1 MLSSDTNNPREDSVF
16 LTVKG
21 FIRRAGCGGPASV
34 VALLREFREL
44 EEEGH
49 ARGEKGVSRK
59 LFMELLQDF
68 GVRLS
73 ESEAAYV
80 CAAFDDDRDGYITS
94 TRFVR
99 HLTGLNAR
107 RHKAILRAWE
117 VLPKDANGEVSRTE
131 LQERYARS
139 GTRGDFT
146 ATFSTAHVGEKQQQ
160 HHHHMGSSNNSNNST
175 TTTTTTKK
183 TSDNDGVSL
192 EEFIAF
198 YAAVSAEIAVDEKF
212 ELYMLREW
220 DADAPAHPMM
230 SETHRE
236 WGPDGDPLAITK
248 PLFVQDA
255 LNTSSATT
263 SRHYNYTHMQRVHPY
278 VEPLPPLERDYMS
291 ITKRD
296 FRPFTE
302 EERVKADTLCYR

>member
-1 MLSSDTNNPREDSVF
+1 MLSSDTNNPREDCVF
-16 LTVKG
+16 LSVKG
-21 FIRRAGCGGPASV
+21 SVRRAGCGGPGAV

-44 EEEGH
+44 EEEQH
-49 ARGEKGVSRK
+49 ARGEKGVTRK

-73 ESEAAYV
+73 ESETAYV

-99 HLTGLNAR
+99 HLTGLNER

-117 VLPKDANGEVSRTE
+117 VLPKNEKGEVPRTE
-131 LQERYARS
+131 LQDRYART
-139 GTRGDFT
+139 GTRADLT
-146 ATFSTAHVGEKQQQ
+146 ATFSTAQTEKPLL
-160 HHHHMGSSNNSNNST
+160 HHPMGSSYKN
-175 TTTTTTKK
+175 TTTKSEK
-183 TSDNDGVSL
+183 TSGNDGVSL

-198 YAAVSAEIAVDEKF
+198 YAAVSPEIAVDEQF

-220 DADAPAHPMM
+220 DADAPARPTM

-236 WGPDGDPLAITK
+236 WGPNGDPLAITK
-248 PLFVQDA
+248 PLLVQDA
-255 LNTSSATT
+255 LNTSLATST
-263 SRHYNYTHMQRVHPY
+263 KQYNYSHMQRVHPY
-278 VEPLPPLERDYMS
+278 VEPLPPLERDYLS

-296 FRPFTE
+296 FRPYTKE
-302 EERVKADTLCYR
+302 EQSMADTLCHR